1 MRTKT
6 KYQTSSEKNSNSFY
20 SSDLKL
26 SSNNIDDNKNAKLK
40 HSSKVQFLSK
50 NLKYRRTQLAL
61 SSTSCFAWFVQA
73 CVMFVNPGMVWIML
87 QQETHVQDMTCW
99 FPKIPFFNVPGNSSY
114 FNATACWMKYSNDWE
129 PAKTVIYP
137 LGDE

>member
-6 KYQTSSEKNSNSFY
+6 KYQTSSEQNSNLFY

-50 NLKYRRTQLAL
+50 NLKYRRSQLAL
-61 SSTSCFAWFVQA
+61 SSTSCFA
-73 CVMFVNPGMVWIML
+73 
-87 QQETHVQDMTCW
+87 
-99 FPKIPFFNVPGNSSY
+99 
-114 FNATACWMKYSNDWE
+114 
-129 PAKTVIYP
+129 
-137 LGDE
+137 